1 MTEQDMT
8 EQDMTEQ
15 DMTEQ
20 DMKEQDMKHY
30 FINIYTDNDI
40 FSSVGYVKNTFDKC
54 IKLDI
59 SDEDA
64 LNNNYKI
71 YKTLENKIA
80 VTISPYKLVSS
91 FTIPAL
97 SEQFMYKE
105 LNDLLPGD
113 HPKFKSSLNIL
124 YISSKPNLDNYKK
137 YTFKELTS
145 SIISNSCGYIP
156 SYTKHNM
163 LLDISQFIFF
173 GLNPDE
179 LTEDFKMKS
188 DNYYDSKQ
196 VKGEKLKK
204 TLKFLCN
211 KLQDNPVHIVF
222 DLEVLSTNISPLSM
236 RDTLIIRDDK
246 DNINLE
252 ELTLILEE
260 LKKLNIVGLD
270 IVNYFLINDDKSM
283 VNRIQVETIQNIYG
297 NLLNLSKKSFN
308 VFNEHS
314 KFLIF
319 KPVEE
324 IEDTEINNDNNI
336 GWYIMRGIN
345 NIEQREELMSK
356 IIDDQ
361 IIMIKIDDNIDK
373 YIYVTTTSI
382 NDQNELSYY
391 SSDSFLDK
399 RLYPDEKV
407 DMMFELVNV

>member
-1 MTEQDMT
+1 MTTEQD
-8 EQDMTEQ
+8 
-15 DMTEQ
+15 
-20 DMKEQDMKHY
+20 KHH
-30 FINIYTDNDI
+30 FINIHTDNDI
-40 FSSVGYVKNTFDKC
+40 YSSVGYVKNTFDKE
-54 IKLDI
+54 IKLDLT
-59 SDEDA
+59 DEDS
-64 LNNNYKI
+64 LNNSYKF
-71 YKTLENKIA
+71 YKTLDNKIP

-97 SEQFMYKE
+97 NEQFMYRE
-105 LNDLLPGD
+105 VNEFMPGE

-124 YISSKPNLDNYKK
+124 YISTKPNLDNYKK

-156 SYTKHNM
+156 TYTKHNM
-163 LLDISQFIFF
+163 LLDVSQFIFF
-173 GLNPDE
+173 GLNSDE
-179 LTEDFKMKS
+179 LTEEFKMKT

-204 TLKFLCN
+204 TLKFLKN

-222 DLEVLSTNISPLSM
+222 DLEVLSTKISPLSM
-236 RDTLIIRDDK
+236 RDKLIIRDDK

-252 ELTLILEE
+252 ELTLILQE
-260 LKKLNIVGLD
+260 LQELNIVGLD
-270 IVNYFLINDDKSM
+270 IVNYFLINDDKSI
-283 VNRIQVETIQNIYG
+283 VNRIQAETIQKIYG
-297 NLLNLSKKSFN
+297 NLLKLSTKSFN

-324 IEDTEINNDNNI
+324 INSDNSDNNDI

-345 NIEQREELMSK
+345 NIQQREEIMSQ

-361 IIMIKIDDNIDK
+361 IIMIKIEDDIGDNDNDNNNDNNNENKEDK
-373 YIYVTTTSI
+373 YIYVTTTTI
-382 NDQNELSYY
+382 KEQNDFSYY
-391 SSDSFLDK
+391 SSDTFLDK
-399 RLYPDEKV
+399 CLYPDEKI

>member
-1 MTEQDMT
+1 MTTEQD
-8 EQDMTEQ
+8 
-15 DMTEQ
+15 
-20 DMKEQDMKHY
+20 KHH

-40 FSSVGYVKNTFDKC
+40 YSSVGYVKNTFDKE
-54 IKLDI
+54 IKLDLTN
-59 SDEDA
+59 EDS
-64 LNNNYKI
+64 LNTNYKF
-71 YKTLENKIA
+71 YKTLDNKIP

-91 FTIPAL
+91 FTIPAIN
-97 SEQFMYKE
+97 EQYMYKE
-105 LNDLLPGD
+105 VNEFIPGD

-156 SYTKHNM
+156 TYTKHNM

-173 GLNPDE
+173 GLNSDE
-179 LTEDFKMKS
+179 LTEEFKMKT
-188 DNYYDSKQ
+188 DNYYDSTQ

-204 TLKFLCN
+204 TLKFLKN

-236 RDTLIIRDDK
+236 RDTLIIREDK

-252 ELTLILEE
+252 ELTLILQE
-260 LKKLNIVGLD
+260 LKELNIVGLD
-270 IVNYFLINDDKSM
+270 IVNYFLINDDKSI
-283 VNRIQVETIQNIYG
+283 VNRIQAETIQKIYG
-297 NLLNLSKKSFN
+297 NLLKLSTKSFN

-324 IEDTEINNDNNI
+324 IDESNEINDI

-345 NIEQREELMSK
+345 NIQQREELMSK

-361 IIMIKIDDNIDK
+361 IIMIKIEDDNNNNENENKEDK
-373 YIYVTTTSI
+373 YIYVTTTTI
-382 NDQNELSYY
+382 QEQNDFSYY
-391 SSDSFLDK
+391 SSDTFLDK
-399 RLYPDEKV
+399 CLYPDEKV

>member
-1 MTEQDMT
+1 MTEKMI
-8 EQDMTEQ
+8 EP
-15 DMTEQ
+15 
-20 DMKEQDMKHY
+20 Y
-30 FINIYTDNDI
+30 FININTDNDI

-59 SDEDA
+59 SQEDA
-64 LNNNYKI
+64 LNNNYKF
-71 YKTLENKIA
+71 YKTLQNKIP

-97 SEQFMYKE
+97 NENYIYKE
-105 LNDLLPGD
+105 LNEFVPGD

-156 SYTKHNM
+156 TYTKHNM
-163 LLDISQFIFF
+163 QLDISQFIFF

-179 LTEDFKMKS
+179 LTEEFKNKT
-188 DNYYDSKQ
+188 DRYYEVNQ

-211 KLQDNPVHIVF
+211 KLQDEPVHIVF
-222 DLEVLSTNISPLSM
+222 DLDILSTNISPLSM

-252 ELTLILEE
+252 ELTLILQE
-260 LKKLNIVGLD
+260 LKTLNIVGLD
-270 IVNYFLINDDKSM
+270 IVNYFLINDDKSI
-283 VNRIQVETIQNIYG
+283 VNRIQAETIQKIYG
-297 NLLNLSKKSFN
+297 ILLKLSTKSFN
-308 VFNEHS
+308 VFNEYS

-319 KPVEE
+319 KPLEE
-324 IEDTEINNDNNI
+324 IEENDINDINDNYI

-345 NIEQREELMSK
+345 TIEQREELMSK

-361 IIMIKIDDNIDK
+361 IIMIKIDDDIDNNDNNNK
-373 YIYVTTTSI
+373 DNKEKCIYVTTTTI
-382 NDQNELSYY
+382 YDQNDFSYY

-407 DMMFELVNV
+407 DMMFELVNL